1 MDAAVVELD
10 ALADAVRAAAED
22 HHLLLGGRTD
32 LGLVAV
38 GGVEVRREGFEFR
51 GAGVDETEDRLDPGG
66 VALGV
71 DRSGREAGRMGD
83 LAVGETGFLGLTKQ
97 VGGDGLAG
105 GLERELDVDDAAEL
119 AQEPRVDLREVEDL
133 LLGQAGEHR
142 VADEERTFRIRAGEA
157 RADLGE
163 VGAGGVAELAAATE
177 APGADL
183 EGAERLLEGFLERT
197 ADGHRLADG
206 LHRGG
211 ERGVGA
217 DELLEREARDL
228 GDDVVDRRLEA
239 GRRGLGDVVLE
250 LVERVADGELGGDL
264 GDREAG
270 GLGGEGGRTRHARV
284 HLDHDHAAVLR
295 VDGELDV
302 GAARLDADGADD
314 GERGVAH
321 QLVFLVGQRERGGD
335 GDGVAGVDAH
345 RVEVLDRTDDDA
357 LVLVVPHHFHL
368 VFLPAEQAL
377 LDEDLVDGRGVEAGL
392 GHALE
397 LLAVVGD
404 AAAGAAEGVGRADDD
419 RELAADQGDGLT
431 RGVERLDHAGA
442 GHVEADLEH
451 QLLEDLAVFAAFDR
465 RFLGADQLDAVFGED
480 AGAGELEREVERG
493 LAAERREQ
501 RVRLL
506 LGDDAFHGF
515 DREGLHVGDVRRLGV
530 RHDRGGVRVHQD
542 DAVAFFAQGLAS
554 LGAGIIELAGLADD
568 DRSRADDE
576 D

>member
-1 MDAAVVELD
+1 
-10 ALADAVRAAAED
+10 
-22 HHLLLGGRTD
+22 
-32 LGLVAV
+32 
-38 GGVEVRREGFEFR
+38 
-51 GAGVDETEDRLDPGG
+51 
-66 VALGV
+66 
-71 DRSGREAGRMGD
+71 MGD
-83 LAVGETGFLGLTKQ
+83 LAVGEAGFLGLAEQ

-105 GLERELDVDDAAEL
+105 GLERELDVDDAAQL
-119 AQEPRVDLREVEDL
+119 AQEPRVDLGEVEDL

-142 VADEERTFRIRAGEA
+142 VADEERTLRIRAGEA

-163 VGAGGVAELAAATE
+163 VGEGGVAELTAATE

-183 EGAERLLEGFLERT
+183 EGAERLLEGFLERA

-211 ERGVGA
+211 EGRVGA

-228 GDDVVDRRLEA
+228 GDDVVDGRLEA
-239 GRRGLGDVVLE
+239 GRRGLRDVVLQ
-250 LVERVADGELGGDL
+250 LVERVAHGELGGDL
-264 GDREAG
+264 RDREAG

-284 HLDHDHAAVLR
+284 HLDDDHAAVGR

-302 GAARLDADGADD
+302 GTAGLDADGADD

-321 QLVFLVGQRERGGD
+321 QLVFLVGQREGGGD

-345 RVEVLDRTDDDA
+345 RVEVLDGADDDA
-357 LVLVVPHHFHL
+357 LVLVVAHHFHL
-368 VFLPAEQAL
+368 VFLPAQEAF
-377 LDEDLVDGRGVEAGL
+377 LDEDLMDGRGVEAGL

-397 LLAVVGD
+397 FFLVVGD
-404 AAAGAAEGVGRADDD
+404 AATGAAERVGRADDD
-419 RELAADQGDGLT
+419 RELAADEGDGLA
-431 RGVERLDHAGA
+431 RGVEGLHDAGA
-442 GHVEADLEH
+442 RDVEADVEH
-451 QLLEDLAVFAAFDR
+451 QLLEDLAVFAALDR
-465 RFLGADQLDAVFGED
+465 VFLRADELDAVFLQH
-480 AGAGELEREVERG
+480 AGAGELEGKIERR

-515 DREGLHVGDVRRLGV
+515 DREGFHVGDVRRLRV
-530 RHDRGGVRVHQD
+530 RHDRGRIGIHQD
-542 DAVAFFAQGLAS
+542 DAVAFFAERPAG